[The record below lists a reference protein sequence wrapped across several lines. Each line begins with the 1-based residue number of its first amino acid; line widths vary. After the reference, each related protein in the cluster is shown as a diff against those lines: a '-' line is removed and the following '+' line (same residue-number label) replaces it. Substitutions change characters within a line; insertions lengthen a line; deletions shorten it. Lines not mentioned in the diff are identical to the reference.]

1 MDLPGSGFHLGP
13 NGLSVPRNAEKDF
26 GPGNEFVPA
35 ATDVPIFALES
46 IRSVTRRLAPTSWM
60 SPTSP
65 PGSGSNL

>member
-35 ATDVPIFALES
+35 ATGVRIFAR
-46 IRSVTRRLAPTSWM
+46 RSTPSVKLRLART
-60 SPTSP
+60 
-65 PGSGSNL
+65 